1 MTKDTRA
8 YYVID
13 DQVKQKFPGIKTG
26 FAVLEGLSIKKS
38 DLELEKLKEK
48 AVQKYKSFT
57 QADLDQLKPIVAYR
71 QLFKQFGVDM
81 GALDLDHLKLPV
93 VLRLAKDGEKILLLG
108 GEETKTTKSGE
119 LIYSDQE
126 KVVTL
131 DLNYLDCDQTKIT
144 EVTKRALIFVDGCEG
159 ISPDE
164 ISQSLDLMIE
174 LITKFCGGTVVIK
187 AIVS

>member
-1 MTKDTRA
+1 MPELR
-8 YYVID
+8 
-13 DQVKQKFPGIKTG
+13 PS
-26 FAVLEGLSIKKS
+26 LSNSKNLYTINTLV
-38 DLELEKLKEK
+38 DG
-48 AVQKYKSFT
+48 YN
-57 QADLDQLKPIVAYR
+57 VAC
-71 QLFKQFGVDM
+71 LTTNLGM

-131 DLNYLDCDQTKIT
+131 DLNYRDCDQTKIT